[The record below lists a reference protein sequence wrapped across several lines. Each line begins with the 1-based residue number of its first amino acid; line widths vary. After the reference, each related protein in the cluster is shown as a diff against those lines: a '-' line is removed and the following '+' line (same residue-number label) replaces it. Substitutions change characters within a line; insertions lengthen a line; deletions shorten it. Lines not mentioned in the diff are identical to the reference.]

1 MKTGSPRIY
10 DWEIQRVSRAKA
22 PLAKRSEKGYG
33 MNFLTVNLKG
43 RKNNAKCCVV
53 NSFIAQQFANE

>member
-33 MNFLTVNLKG
+33 MNFVTVNLKG
-43 RKNNAKCCVV
+43 RKK
-53 NSFIAQQFANE
+53 

>member
-10 DWEIQRVSRAKA
+10 EWEIQRVSRAKA

-33 MNFLTVNLKG
+33 MNCLTVNLKG
-43 RKNNAKCCVV
+43 RKKKCEVLCRQ
-53 NSFIAQQFANE
+53 FIYCTTICK